1 MTIKTRKPRQS
12 KKLSKL
18 IENPFVRS
26 TWADYAD
33 SLLKPK
39 YYVNRFDDKKGNRF
53 YYFKKDNQ
61 VIIAAGSTT
70 VWGEVSTDREGINR
84 WKEQHPDW
92 RHLLDISSEYGT
104 MEHSLFGDIMFK
116 KGVGK
121 SKLTAMQDIVVA
133 HGGDANMPAKDV
145 LSFLKFQEDYQL
157 KPLLIEASIAWQ
169 DPITG
174 EWLAMTIDLLAEMM
188 ISDKIKKT
196 VEDGVYQRGDNKG
209 QPKFKDVT
217 EVVTNK
223 KIVLVD
229 FKGNFFQKDFKSFY
243 ETNRLQLQSAQL
255 AVEQNF
261 GIKVDDCY
269 NWAPTAWRTTPGYT
283 FHKQEFS
290 EKEWKLLNAYWNVAI
305 LKDINKPTGNF
316 LETTFKNSS
325 DYKFYSYQ
333 EYVEQVLMKPS
344 TV

>member
-53 YYFKKDNQ
+53 YYFKKEDK
-61 VIIAAGSTT
+61 VIIAAGATT

-84 WKEQHPDW
+84 WKEAHSDW
-92 RHLLDISSEYGT
+92 RHLLDISSEYGS
-104 MEHSLFGDIMFK
+104 MEHSLFGDIMFQ
-116 KGVGK
+116 KGVSK
-121 SKLTAMQDIVVA
+121 SKITAMQDIVVA
-133 HGGDANMPAKDV
+133 HGGNPNMPAKDV

-157 KPLLIEASIAWQ
+157 KPLLIEASLVWQ
-169 DPITG
+169 DPISG
-174 EWLAMTIDLLAEMM
+174 EWLAMTIDLLAEMVVPN
-188 ISDKIKKT
+188 KVKKT

-209 QPKFKDVT
+209 QPKFKEIT
-217 EVVTNK
+217 EVTYNK
-223 KIVLVD
+223 KIVLAD

-243 ETNRLQLQSAQL
+243 ETNRLQLQSAKL

-261 GIKVDDCY
+261 GITVDECY
-269 NWAPTAWRTTPGYT
+269 NWTPTAWRTAPDYK
-283 FHKQEFS
+283 FYKHEFT
-290 EKEWKLLNAYWNVAI
+290 EKDWNILKSYWGVIIA
-305 LKDINKPTGNF
+305 KDINKPEGSF
-316 LETTFKNSS
+316 LETTFKDSN

-333 EYVEQVLMKPS
+333 EYVEQVLMNPAKA
-344 TV
+344 